1 MSKIS
6 VKIKRKK
13 SVKPAHPMLVYLQI
27 IYCRKVARIPLGI
40 KLSDNEWDEQEGCIR
55 IPPGTPPEQVLHLYS
70 LDSQIKER
78 QQYLFNLIRFLER
91 NNTLSVANLLSA
103 CKENEDKRSLYSFME
118 QLSEQFARE
127 GKKATSHHY
136 RSTLNTLTL
145 FSEGKDMRL
154 DDIDE
159 TKVKQLETWLIE
171 KGLAPNTVSFYL
183 RITQSCWN
191 KAVRTGLILNASSP
205 FTKVNTRVEKTAKR
219 AVEEKVIIRLAKLTD
234 KELQSPALKFAR
246 DMFLFSYY
254 ARGMS
259 YIDLAHLKKENI
271 KGDTLTYKR
280 QKTGQELKIR
290 LLPEMIAIIKRYA
303 SNSRRRLFPILS
315 DDATYINY
323 ESALRLQNKQLKKLG
338 ELVGVEN
345 LTTYVA
351 RHTWASIANQKGVP
365 IELISKGLGH
375 SSTKVTLI
383 YIGLLDNPRLDHA
396 NDVVIYGK
404 MKYKHKSNMNA
415 FRYSDGYSVSW

>member
-13 SVKPAHPMLVYLQI
+13 SAKPARPMPVYLQI

-70 LDSQIKER
+70 MNTQIKER
-78 QQYLFNLIRFLER
+78 QQYIFNLIRFLKK

-103 CKENEDKRSLYSFME
+103 CKENEDKMSLYSFME
-118 QLSEQFARE
+118 QLSTQFARE
-127 GKKATSHHY
+127 GKKATSRHY
-136 RSTLNTLTL
+136 RSTLNKLTL

-159 TKVKQLETWLIE
+159 TKMKQLKTWLIE

-191 KAVRTGLILNASSP
+191 KAVNTGLIPNAPSP
-205 FTKVNTRVEKTAKR
+205 FAQVNTRVEKTAKR
-219 AVEEKVIIRLAKLTD
+219 AVEEKVMIQLAKLTD
-234 KELQSPALKFAR
+234 NELQSPTLKFAR

-290 LLPEMIAIIKRYA
+290 LIPEMIAIIKRYA
-303 SNSRRRLFPILS
+303 SNSRQRLFPILNN
-315 DDATYINY
+315 DATYINY
-323 ESALRLQNKQLKKLG
+323 ESGIRLQNKQLKKLG
-338 ELVGVEN
+338 ELVGVPPGS
-345 LTTYVA
+345 VVH
-351 RHTWASIANQKGVP
+351 RPKASI
-365 IELISKGLGH
+365 
-375 SSTKVTLI
+375 
-383 YIGLLDNPRLDHA
+383 
-396 NDVVIYGK
+396 
-404 MKYKHKSNMNA
+404 
-415 FRYSDGYSVSW
+415 

>member
-13 SVKPAHPMLVYLQI
+13 SAKPAHPMPLYLQI
-27 IYCRKVARIPLGI
+27 IYCREVACIPLGI
-40 KLSDNEWDEQEGCIR
+40 KLSDNEWDEQGECVR
-55 IPPGTPPEQVLHLYS
+55 ISPGTAPEQVLRLYS
-70 LDSQIKER
+70 IDARIKEW
-78 QQYLFNLIRFLER
+78 QQYIFNLIRFLER

-103 CKENEDKRSLYSFME
+103 CKENEDKMSLYSFMG
-118 QLSEQFARE
+118 QLSAQFARE
-127 GKKATSHHY
+127 GKKATSRHY
-136 RSTLNTLTL
+136 RSTLNKLTL
-145 FSEGKDMRL
+145 FSEGEDMRL

-159 TKVKQLETWLIE
+159 TKMKQLETWLIE

-191 KAVRTGLILNASSP
+191 KAVSTGLIPNAPSP
-205 FTKVNTRVEKTAKR
+205 FSLVNTRVEKTTKR
-219 AVEEKVIIRLAKLTD
+219 AVEEKIIIQLAKLTD
-234 KELQSPALKFAR
+234 KDLQSPALKFAR

-280 QKTGQELKIR
+280 QKTGQELKIH

-303 SNSRRRLFPILS
+303 SNNRRRLFPILN
-315 DDATYINY
+315 DDATYVNY

-338 ELVGVEN
+338 ELVGTEN

-351 RHTWASIANQKGVP
+351 RHTWASIAYQKGVS
-365 IELISKGLGH
+365 IELISKGMGH
-375 SSTKVTLI
+375 SSTKVTGI
-383 YIGLLDNPRLDHA
+383 YIALLDNPRLDHV
-396 NDVVIYGK
+396 NEVVIYGK

-415 FRYSDGYSVSW
+415 FRYPEGYSVSW

>member
-13 SVKPAHPMLVYLQI
+13 SAKPAHPMPVYLQI
-27 IYCRKVARIPLGI
+27 IYCRKVARIPLGF

-70 LDSQIKER
+70 MNTQIKER
-78 QQYLFNLIRFLER
+78 QQYIFNLIRFLKR

-103 CKENEDKRSLYSFME
+103 CKENEDKMSLYSFMG
-118 QLSEQFARE
+118 QLSAQFARE
-127 GKKATSHHY
+127 GKKATSRHY
-136 RSTLNTLTL
+136 RSTLNKLTL

-159 TKVKQLETWLIE
+159 TKMKQLETWLIE

-191 KAVRTGLILNASSP
+191 KAVNTGLIPNAPSP
-205 FTKVNTRVEKTAKR
+205 FSQVNTRGEKTDKR
-219 AVEEKVIIRLAKLTD
+219 TVEEKVIIQLVKLTD
-234 KELQSPALKFAR
+234 KELQSASLKFAR

-271 KGDTLTYKR
+271 KGNTLTYKR
-280 QKTGQELKIR
+280 QKTGQELKIH

-303 SNSRRRLFPILS
+303 SNNRRRLFPILN
-315 DDATYINY
+315 DDATYVNY

-338 ELVGVEN
+338 ELVGTEN

-351 RHTWASIANQKGVP
+351 RHTWASIAYQKGVS
-365 IELISKGLGH
+365 IELISKGMGH
-375 SSTKVTLI
+375 SSTKVTGI
-383 YIGLLDNPRLDHA
+383 YIASLDNPRLDHA

-404 MKYKHKSNMNA
+404 MKYKHKSNMNV
-415 FRYSDGYSVSW
+415 FRYPEGYSVSW

>member
-13 SVKPAHPMLVYLQI
+13 SAKPTRPMLVYLQI

-40 KLSDNEWDEQEGCIR
+40 KLSDNEWDEQKECIR

-70 LDSQIKER
+70 MNTQIKER
-78 QQYLFNLIRFLER
+78 QQYIFYLIRFLKK

-103 CKENEDKRSLYSFME
+103 CKENEDKMSLYSFME
-118 QLSEQFARE
+118 QLSTQFARE
-127 GKKATSHHY
+127 GKKATSRHY
-136 RSTLNTLTL
+136 RSTLNKLTL

-159 TKVKQLETWLIE
+159 TKMKQLETWLIE

-191 KAVRTGLILNASSP
+191 KAVNTGLIPNAPSP
-205 FTKVNTRVEKTAKR
+205 FAQVNTRVEKTAKR
-219 AVEEKVIIRLAKLTD
+219 AVEEKVMIQLAKLTD
-234 KELQSPALKFAR
+234 NELQSPTLKFAR

-290 LLPEMIAIIKRYA
+290 LIPEMIAIIKRYA
-303 SNSRRRLFPILS
+303 SNSRQRLFPILNN
-315 DDATYINY
+315 DATYINY

-338 ELVGVEN
+338 GGGN
-345 LTTYVA
+345 
-351 RHTWASIANQKGVP
+351 W
-365 IELISKGLGH
+365 
-375 SSTKVTLI
+375 
-383 YIGLLDNPRLDHA
+383 
-396 NDVVIYGK
+396 
-404 MKYKHKSNMNA
+404 
-415 FRYSDGYSVSW
+415 